1 MAGTVTDTMVAT
13 TTAARDPA
21 AGFDTLSVIRVP
33 RSVLY
38 REHPQRTAC
47 RHVGKPLIAGEDRVN
62 AAIAAG
68 DGDVLDAVL
77 LPGHRLSL
85 DARAGL
91 EAPQLLA
98 VIGIKG
104 VKLAG
109 QLAGEHDPA
118 GCRQH
123 AGEARYVARHFPLRL
138 SGHGI
143 DGLEMATRAVPFPGI
158 GQVHAEVQF
167 TLLVYGRLRLVA
179 PADME
184 RVDVGEAAL
193 GIVRHRLP
201 ILASE

>member
-1 MAGTVTDTMVAT
+1 IAAACCCAVAGMVIHAIVAT

-47 RHVGKPLIAGEDRVN
+47 RHIGQPLIAGEDRVD

-68 DGDVLDAVL
+68 DGDILDAVL
-77 LPGHRLSL
+77 LPGHRLPL

-98 VIGIKG
+98 VVGVEG

-109 QLAGEHDPA
+109 QLAGEYDPA
-118 GCRQH
+118 GGRQH
-123 AGEARYVARHFPLRL
+123 AREARYIASHFPLRL
-138 SGHGI
+138 SGH
-143 DGLEMATRAVPFPGI
+143 
-158 GQVHAEVQF
+158 
-167 TLLVYGRLRLVA
+167 
-179 PADME
+179 
-184 RVDVGEAAL
+184 
-193 GIVRHRLP
+193 
-201 ILASE
+201 